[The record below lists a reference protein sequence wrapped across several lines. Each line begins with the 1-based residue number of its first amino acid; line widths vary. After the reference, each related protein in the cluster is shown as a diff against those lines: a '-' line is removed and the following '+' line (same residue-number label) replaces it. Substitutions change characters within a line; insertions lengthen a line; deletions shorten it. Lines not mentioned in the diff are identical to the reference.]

1 MRNDNFFVSCTEFH
15 DNLEILFDKYNGSVN
30 FYVFHGG
37 VNYAFTAGGGTDWTD
52 AQNPK
57 ATADITSYGKIYISN

>member
-1 MRNDNFFVSCTEFH
+1 MLIRLEFH

-37 VNYAFTAGGGTDWTD
+37 VNYAFTAGGGTDWSGEYPV
-52 AQNPK
+52 AK
-57 ATADITSYGKIYISN
+57 ADITSYGTILSVIVITF